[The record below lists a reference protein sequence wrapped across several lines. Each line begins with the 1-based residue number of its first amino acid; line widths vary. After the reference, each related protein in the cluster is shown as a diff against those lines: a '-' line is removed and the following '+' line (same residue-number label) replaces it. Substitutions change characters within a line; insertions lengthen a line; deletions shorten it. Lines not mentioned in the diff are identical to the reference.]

1 MKCFFLT
8 LTVLFDREGIF
19 KTQTHQLRH
28 GGGACLLPLLV
39 HRVSQLR
46 GTGADRLPTQH
57 GAGII
62 TIVIISITIIIMNI
76 EQVPLGEMVIL
87 ALTELLTSSAQVVT
101 VTIITIILITIVTT
115 TLVIIVSV
123 QNAGVFRE
131 LGGAGLA
138 GKLVKHADTRDA
150 GLGLLQQ
157 LVVAGGLCIFFI
169 LMFHCF
175 LCRWQW

>member
-1 MKCFFLT
+1 
-8 LTVLFDREGIF
+8 
-19 KTQTHQLRH
+19 
-28 GGGACLLPLLV
+28 
-39 HRVSQLR
+39 
-46 GTGADRLPTQH
+46 
-57 GAGII
+57 
-62 TIVIISITIIIMNI
+62 MNI

-101 VTIITIILITIVTT
+101 ATIIITILISIVTT

-157 LVVAGGLCIFFI
+157 LVVAGGLCIFYPDFS
-169 LMFHCF
+169 LFF

>member
-1 MKCFFLT
+1 
-8 LTVLFDREGIF
+8 
-19 KTQTHQLRH
+19 
-28 GGGACLLPLLV
+28 
-39 HRVSQLR
+39 
-46 GTGADRLPTQH
+46 
-57 GAGII
+57 
-62 TIVIISITIIIMNI
+62 MNI

-101 VTIITIILITIVTT
+101 ATIIIILITIVTT

-157 LVVAGGLCIFFI
+157 LVVAGGLCIFYPDFS
-169 LMFHCF
+169 LFF
-175 LCRWQW
+175 LRRWQW